1 MESFLNKLIES
12 EEFSK
17 LTNLSINYLNF
28 YVIFEIILSII
39 SIVMI
44 IVIFSVIIYA
54 FLKK

>member
-28 YVIFEIILSII
+28 YMIFKINNSIYCSHCNDYSYI
-39 SIVMI
+39 
-44 IVIFSVIIYA
+44 
-54 FLKK
+54 